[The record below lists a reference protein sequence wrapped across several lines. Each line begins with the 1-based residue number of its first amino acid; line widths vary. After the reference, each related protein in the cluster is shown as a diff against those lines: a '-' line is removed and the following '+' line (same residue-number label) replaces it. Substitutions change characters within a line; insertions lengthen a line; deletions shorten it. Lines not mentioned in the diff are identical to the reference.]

1 MKESRV
7 LVVLA
12 ALLMLAGCDKGN
24 PAGAASSRQDFAAL
38 SLHPADN
45 AGGAN
50 RFGTAPDSSAP
61 AAAPPIADAPQDTSP
76 IDPPSPAIAMSAG
89 VTETVDPPRA
99 ARALAPTID
108 LGHGESAWL
117 AAEQSTPVVHY
128 PPEPAADASN

>member
-50 RFGTAPDSSAP
+50 RFGTAPDSSASGT
-61 AAAPPIADAPQDTSP
+61 APADAPHDTSP

-108 LGHGESAWL
+108 PGHGESAWL